1 MDGKKACEKMIQSL
15 DLDHNLYRVGQSKIF
30 FRAGVLAHLEEE
42 RDYKITD
49 LIVNFQVSRPIGQ
62 FYESP
67 PTERRGITS
76 TIRRIL
82 SGFLS
87 RLFGPKKLPKKTS
100 TAQRHTSDTKELFG
114 VFEIEKLAMVEAVYQ
129 GNDVDSFA

>member
-49 LIVNFQVSRPIGQ
+49 LIVNFQVFIKIKIFLIG
-62 FYESP
+62 
-67 PTERRGITS
+67 I
-76 TIRRIL
+76 
-82 SGFLS
+82 
-87 RLFGPKKLPKKTS
+87 KNVK
-100 TAQRHTSDTKELFG
+100 
-114 VFEIEKLAMVEAVYQ
+114 
-129 GNDVDSFA
+129 NN